1 MVIIL
6 GNEENPLFKA
16 ISDNIVGSTGIFMF
30 EEEEGGLAV
39 IVEKDR
45 GYAYLDITETIRK
58 NAETPTL
65 KAIK

>member
-6 GNEENPLFKA
+6 GNDDSPLFKA
-16 ISDNIVGSTGIFMF
+16 ISDNIVGSTGVFLF
-30 EEEEGGLAV
+30 DEEDGGIAV

-58 NAETPTL
+58 NAPESTL

>member
-6 GNEENPLFKA
+6 GNEDNPLFKA
-16 ISDNIVGSTGIFMF
+16 ISDNIVGSTGVFCF
-30 EEEEGGLAV
+30 DEEDGGIAV

-58 NAETPTL
+58 NADVPTI